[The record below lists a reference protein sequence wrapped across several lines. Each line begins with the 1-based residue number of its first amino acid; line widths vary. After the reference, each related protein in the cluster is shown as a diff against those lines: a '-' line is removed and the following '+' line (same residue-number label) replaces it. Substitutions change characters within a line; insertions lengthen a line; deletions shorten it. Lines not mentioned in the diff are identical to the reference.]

1 MNTPFGNTSI
11 LRKKNQLTWSSIG
24 FYERPHP
31 YLNPPPPS
39 TLLKDSILK
48 TRFDCTSRYRRS
60 NIIKIPMKLQKVSAW
75 FLRKHADTF
84 MAEDERDRIK
94 TLSLHAF
101 FGDLI
106 YKAS

>member
-1 MNTPFGNTSI
+1 
-11 LRKKNQLTWSSIG
+11 
-24 FYERPHP
+24 
-31 YLNPPPPS
+31 
-39 TLLKDSILK
+39 
-48 TRFDCTSRYRRS
+48 
-60 NIIKIPMKLQKVSAW
+60 MKLQKVSAW